1 MEQLRLFLAII
12 LSLLVFLVWN
22 YFFSKTPEPQP
33 VATTPPAQVAHEAA
47 STAAVKASP
56 PAQAPAAA
64 QEEQAPAR
72 MLTVEGPLYT
82 LVINTRGAVV
92 AHYKLKNYRETVDPN
107 SPYMELISKE
117 NTVGTLQLAMNG
129 QGFAGL
135 SQAVFSTAIPQDHLV
150 VKGKDLILPLVW
162 TSPKGI
168 VVEKRFIFHPDTYL
182 IGLDVSVFN
191 GSSQQISDSP
201 IISLRN
207 DAPLKKARYGF
218 EGPTAL
224 INGGLKEI
232 SIDSIKKNPV
242 YRGHIGWI
250 ALQGQYFMTS
260 ILQKGNADT
269 ELKLDLSSDDIPQV
283 TASWVQPASL
293 LAPQGKKTF
302 SYDLYFGPKKIS
314 ILKSLD
320 NGLERAVDF
329 GWFDFIAR
337 PCLWIMNQIYRVVP
351 NYGLAI
357 IILTIF
363 IKVLLWPLGQ
373 KSYKSMEQMK
383 RMQPLMAEIREK
395 YKNDKKRMNEE
406 MMGLYRTYKVNP
418 LGGCLPMAA
427 QIPVFFAFYRMLY
440 EAIELRH
447 APFFGWINDL
457 SAPDRLFHFNIQH
470 IPFMDPPYGIPVLTI
485 IMGATMFI
493 QQKMQPPMGDPTQ
506 AKMMMLM
513 PVVFTVVFVNFSSGL
528 VLYWLVNN
536 VFSILQQY
544 LIRKKTA

>member
-1 MEQLRLFLAII
+1 MEQLRLLLAIV
-12 LSLLVFLVWN
+12 LSLLVFLAWN
-22 YFFSKTPEPQP
+22 YFFSGTQAPQP
-33 VATTPPAQVAHEAA
+33 VSQESPAQVEKKAA
-47 STAAVKASP
+47 PKPAVETSQPEKEPAAVQP
-56 PAQAPAAA
+56 QV
-64 QEEQAPAR
+64 PAR

-82 LVINTRGAVV
+82 LEINTMGAVIS
-92 AHYKLKNYRETVDPN
+92 HFKLKNYRETVDPK
-107 SPYMELISKE
+107 SPLMDLISKE
-117 NTVGTLQLAMNG
+117 NAAGTLQLAMAG
-129 QGFAGL
+129 GSIPGL
-135 SQAVFSTAIPQDHLV
+135 SGAVFGTTLEKDHV
-150 VKGKDLILPLVW
+150 SVTDKDLILPLLW
-162 TSPKGI
+162 TSAQGV
-168 VVEKRFIFHPDTYL
+168 VVEKRFIFHPHSYL
-182 IGLDVSVFN
+182 IGLDVSVLN
-191 GSSQQISDSP
+191 GSAQQISVTP
-201 IISLRN
+201 RLSLVN

-232 SIDSIKKNPV
+232 SVDSIEKKDV
-242 YRGHIGWI
+242 YKGRIGWI

-260 ILQKGNADT
+260 IIQKANSDSELQ
-269 ELKLDLSSDDIPQV
+269 LDLSPDAVSRV
-283 TASWVQPASL
+283 TANWVQPASL
-293 LAPQGKKTF
+293 LSPHERKTLSF
-302 SYDLYFGPKKIS
+302 DLYFGPKKIS
-314 ILKSLD
+314 ILKSFH

-337 PCLWIMNQIYRVVP
+337 PCLWIMNQIYRLIP

-357 IILTIF
+357 IILTIL

-383 RMQPLMAEIREK
+383 RMQPLMAELREK
-395 YKNDKKRMNEE
+395 YKDDKKRINEE
-406 MMGLYRTYKVNP
+406 MMALYRTYKVNP
-418 LGGCLPMAA
+418 LGGCLPMLA

-485 IMGATMFI
+485 IMGLTMFI

-506 AKMMMLM
+506 AKMMLM
-513 PVVFTVVFVNFSSGL
+513 MPIVFTVVFVNFSSGL

-536 VFSILQQY
+536 IFSILQQY
-544 LIRKKTA
+544 LIRKQTA

>member
-1 MEQLRLFLAII
+1 MEQLRLLLAIV

-22 YFFSKTPEPQP
+22 YFYSGTQAPQP
-33 VATTPPAQVAHEAA
+33 VSQESSAQAEKKAAPKPAVEAPQPVKEPAPAQPQV
-47 STAAVKASP
+47 
-56 PAQAPAAA
+56 
-64 QEEQAPAR
+64 PAR

-82 LVINTRGAVV
+82 LEINTRGAVIV
-92 AHYKLKNYRETVDPN
+92 HFKLKDYRETVDPK
-107 SPYMELISKE
+107 SPMMDLISKE
-117 NTVGTLQLAMNG
+117 NPAGTLQLSMSG
-129 QGFAGL
+129 GSIPGL
-135 SQAVFSTAIPQDHLV
+135 SGAVFGTTLSKDHLFITD
-150 VKGKDLILPLVW
+150 KDLSLPLLW
-162 TSPKGI
+162 TSAKG
-168 VVEKRFIFHPDTYL
+168 VLVEKRFIFHPHSYL

-191 GSSQQISDSP
+191 GSAQQISVTP
-201 IISLRN
+201 RISLVN

-232 SIDSIKKNPV
+232 SVDSIEKKDV
-242 YRGHIGWI
+242 YKGRIGWI

-260 ILQKGNADT
+260 IIQKANSDSELQ
-269 ELKLDLSSDDIPQV
+269 LDLSSDAVQRV
-283 TASWVQPASL
+283 TANWVQPESL
-293 LAPQGKKTF
+293 LSPQKRKTLSF
-302 SYDLYFGPKKIS
+302 DLYFGPKKIS

-337 PCLWIMNQIYRVVP
+337 PCLWIMNQIYRVIP

-357 IILTIF
+357 IILTIL

-383 RMQPLMAEIREK
+383 RMQPLMAELREK
-395 YKNDKKRMNEE
+395 YKDDKKRINEE
-406 MMGLYRTYKVNP
+406 MMALYRTYKVNP
-418 LGGCLPMAA
+418 LGGCLPMLA

-470 IPFMDPPYGIPVLTI
+470 IPFMEPPYGIPVLTI
-485 IMGATMFI
+485 IMGLTMFI

-506 AKMMMLM
+506 AKMMLM
-513 PVVFTVVFVNFSSGL
+513 MPIVFTVVFVNFSSGL

-536 VFSILQQY
+536 IFSILQQY
-544 LIRKKTA
+544 LIRKQTA